1 MIPNDFVQSLLAR
14 VDIVEVIDRLVPLK
28 KAGANYVACC
38 PFHKEKTPSFSV
50 SPSKQFYH
58 CFGCGAHG
66 TAIGFL
72 MEYSGKTF
80 PEAVEDLARE
90 AGLTVPQIHTEHDK
104 PAPPPDHYAMMQTA
118 ARFYRAQLRETP
130 SAIAYLKQRGL
141 TGEIAA
147 RYGIGYAPNAWQSLE
162 QVFPDYRNT
171 ALDALRLVVQ
181 NEDRRYDF
189 FRHRIMFPIHDARGR
204 TIAFGG
210 RVISDDD
217 KPKYLNSPETA
228 LFSKGHELYGLYQAR
243 DAIRRQSCVIVVEG
257 YMDAVALAQ
266 HGIDYCVATLGT
278 ATTAA
283 HMQKL
288 YRLTDNVV
296 FCFDGDNAG
305 RKAAWRALENA
316 LPVLQDGKRASF
328 LFLPDGLDPDD
339 FVRQRGRAAF
349 EEALNRA
356 TPLSEFLLA
365 EMTAQNPPHNAEGR
379 AALIHALQ
387 PLLASVTAPALSAL
401 LRRRL
406 AELTQLPESE
416 LRVLLSSRSTIRSG
430 STTRS
435 GALNRAPSGIPSE
448 RVVPFRAAR
457 RAPSLLR
464 ELLQAV
470 VQQPELARQHTIPV
484 ADERSPEALALND
497 VVRYC
502 REAQISPQTPL
513 SVAGLIQTFA
523 DSPHHAL
530 IAEMLAS
537 AEAQAMP
544 PELVASQFEA
554 ALARWQQQIQQRE
567 TAALL
572 QTPLAQLSGEQRERL
587 AQMRREKHPP
597 PPSPPPS
604 SPSADV
610 KKPERSAAERAHRH
624 ALSPS
629 SREAEPSLFAVDDET
644 PPF

>member
-38 PFHKEKTPSFSV
+38 PFHKEKSPSFSV
-50 SPSKQFYH
+50 SPTKQFYH

-80 PEAVEDLARE
+80 PEAVEDLARDV
-90 AGLTVPQIHTEHDK
+90 GLTVPQVHTERDK
-104 PAPPPDHYAMMQTA
+104 PAPPDYFAVMQTV

-147 RYGIGYAPNAWQSLE
+147 RYGIGYAPKGWQALE
-162 QVFPDYRNT
+162 QALPDYRDA
-171 ALDALRLVVQ
+171 ALDALGLVAQ
-181 NEDRRYDF
+181 KEDRRYDY

-210 RVISDDD
+210 RVIDNDD
-217 KPKYLNSPETA
+217 KPKYLNSPETV
-228 LFSKGHELYGLYQAR
+228 LFSKGNELYGLFQAR
-243 DAIRRQSCVIVVEG
+243 DAIRRQGCVIVVEG
-257 YMDAVALAQ
+257 YMDVVALAQ

-278 ATTAA
+278 ATTPV
-283 HMQKL
+283 HTQKL

-305 RKAAWRALENA
+305 RQAAWRALVNT
-316 LPVLQDGKRASF
+316 LPTLQDGKRAAF

-349 EEALNRA
+349 EEALTRA
-356 TPLSEFLLA
+356 MPLSEFLLA
-365 EMTAQNPPHNAEGR
+365 EKTAQNPPHSAEGR

-387 PLLASVTAPALSAL
+387 PLLASVTAPALAAL

-416 LRVLLSSRSTIRSG
+416 LRVLLSQRPSMG
-430 STTRS
+430 KATTKRPS
-435 GALNRAPSGIPSE
+435 GAPSASGLSIPE
-448 RVVPFRAAR
+448 RGAAFRAVR

-470 VQQPELARQHTIPV
+470 VQQPELARQQTVPI
-484 ADERSPEALALND
+484 ADERSPEALALNE

-502 REAQISPQTPL
+502 RDSQAPL
-513 SVAGLIQTFA
+513 TVAGVIQQFA
-523 DSPHHAL
+523 GSPHQAL
-530 IAEMLAS
+530 IAEMLAA
-537 AEAQAMP
+537 AEAQALP
-544 PELVASQFEA
+544 PELVASQFDA
-554 ALARWQQQIQQRE
+554 ALARWRQQLQQRE

-572 QTPLAQLSGEQRERL
+572 QTPLSQLSEEQRERL
-587 AQMRREKHPP
+587 AQMRREEHKTTPP
-597 PPSPPPS
+597 VKANTE
-604 SPSADV
+604 SAP
-610 KKPERSAAERAHRH
+610 KPEFSAVQLAHRH
-624 ALSPS
+624 ATHP
-629 SREAEPSLFAVDDET
+629 REKEPSLFVPDDDT

>member
-80 PEAVEDLARE
+80 PEAVEDLARD
-90 AGLTVPQIHTEHDK
+90 AGLTVPHTHNERDK
-104 PAPPPDHYAMMQTA
+104 PVAPDHYAMMQA
-118 ARFYRAQLRETP
+118 VERFYRAQLRDTP
-130 SAIAYLKQRGL
+130 SAVAYLKQRGL

-147 RYGIGYAPNAWQSLE
+147 RYGIGYAPNAWQALE
-162 QVFPDYRNT
+162 QVFPDYQT
-171 ALDALRLVVQ
+171 ATLDALGLVIQ
-181 NEDRRYDF
+181 NEQGRRYDR

-210 RVISDDD
+210 RVIDSGE
-217 KPKYLNSPETA
+217 PKYLNSPETA

-243 DAIRRQSCVIVVEG
+243 DAIRHQGCAIVVEG
-257 YMDAVALAQ
+257 YMDVVALAQ
-266 HGIDYCVATLGT
+266 HGVDYCVATLGT

-283 HMQKL
+283 HTQKL

-305 RKAAWRALENA
+305 RQAAWRALTNT
-316 LPVLQDGKRASF
+316 LPALQDGKHAAF

-339 FVRQRGRAAF
+339 FIRRRGHAAF
-349 EEALNRA
+349 EEALTRA

-365 EMTAQNPPHNAEGR
+365 EKTAQHPPHSAEGR

-387 PLLASVTAPALSAL
+387 PLLAAVTAPALAAL
-401 LRRRL
+401 LRQRL

-416 LRVLLSSRSTIRSG
+416 LRVLLNDRSAAAKRAGGARSPSVAG
-430 STTRS
+430 RTS
-435 GALNRAPSGIPSE
+435 GAT
-448 RVVPFRAAR
+448 PFRAAR
-457 RAPSLLR
+457 RAPSLIR
-464 ELLQAV
+464 EILQAV
-470 VQQPELARQHTIPV
+470 VQQPELARLHAIP
-484 ADERSPEALALND
+484 AAGERTPEAAALNE
-497 VVRYC
+497 VVRHC
-502 REAQISPQTPL
+502 RDTHAPL
-513 SVAGLIQTFA
+513 SVAGVIQHFA
-523 DSPHHAL
+523 ESSHHAL
-530 IAEMLAS
+530 IAETLAA
-537 AEAQAMP
+537 AEAQALP

-554 ALARWQQQIQQRE
+554 ALARWRQQLQQQE

-572 QTPLAQLSGEQRERL
+572 QTPLAQLSDEQRMRL
-587 AQMRREKHPP
+587 AQMRRGEHPAMP
-597 PPSPPPS
+597 PASPAPPV
-604 SPSADV
+604 PAEE
-610 KKPERSAAERAHRH
+610 KKPESDAVRRAHRH
-624 ALSPS
+624 TLPQRSQD
-629 SREAEPSLFAVDDET
+629 AEPSLFALDDET